1 MVKSAGNGEVKAKSD
16 LLTRVLHYFSVAWIA
31 TPCPF
36 QIFFSS
42 PKVPFVQ
49 IQKSNLCTCVRSE
62 VKILLQIF
70 WSVNKKHNRPSHKC
84 SYCSYSL
91 YDMTEPLVT
100 RILFIHLYGQIP
112 YLGSSLDWEQIR
124 RKKMEQLYWISW
136 RKRSGPGCS
145 KLG

>member
-1 MVKSAGNGEVKAKSD
+1 MVKSAGNGEVKAKSV
-16 LLTRVLHYFSVAWIA
+16 LLTRVLHYFSVTWIA
-31 TPCPF
+31 IPCPF

-49 IQKSNLCTCVRSE
+49 IQKSNLCTCVRSK
-62 VKILLQIF
+62 VKIPLQIF

-91 YDMTEPLVT
+91 YDMTESLVT

-112 YLGSSLDWEQIR
+112 YLGSSLDWEQLR
-124 RKKMEQLYWISW
+124 RKKMEQLYWINW